1 MNERRL
7 GIGALGAAMVA
18 VAACW
23 PAQAT
28 AEKAP
33 EVPRVAVTF
42 ARIPMADLQG
52 PTPRF
57 PGAQV
62 LLQSLSE
69 LGWKPGKDVEI
80 VWRSAEGNLELHD
93 PIMKEL
99 TSLPVKVIAASG
111 NPMIRAA

>member
-1 MNERRL
+1 MYGRRSRME
-7 GIGALGAAMVA
+7 ALAAAMVA

-23 PAQAT
+23 PAEA
-28 AEKAP
+28 AADSPSK
-33 EVPRVAVTF
+33 VPRVAVTF

-80 VWRSAEGNLELHD
+80 IWRSAEGNSDLHD

-99 TSLPVKVIAASG
+99 ASLP
-111 NPMIRAA
+111 